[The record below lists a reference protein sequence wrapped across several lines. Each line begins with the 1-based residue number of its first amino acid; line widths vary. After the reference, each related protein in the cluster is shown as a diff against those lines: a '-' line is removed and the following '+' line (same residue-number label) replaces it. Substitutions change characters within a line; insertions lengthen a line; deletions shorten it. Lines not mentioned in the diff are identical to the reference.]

1 MKMFFKFRKAK
12 VMVDKNIN
20 MVANGLVGI
29 AVDVK
34 TAVELENG
42 EQISFDEMDAKGY
55 KLVSLDDYNYHWKY
69 AKDFPEFAA
78 VVGMIKK
85 EHIQRLLNIFK

>member
-1 MKMFFKFRKAK
+1 MKVFLKFRETK

-20 MVANGLVGI
+20 MVANGLLGI

-34 TAVELENG
+34 TTVELENG
-42 EQISFDEMDAKGY
+42 EKISFDEMDAKGY
-55 KLVSLDDYNYHWKY
+55 KLVSLDDYNFHWKY
-69 AKDFPEFAA
+69 AKKFPEFAD